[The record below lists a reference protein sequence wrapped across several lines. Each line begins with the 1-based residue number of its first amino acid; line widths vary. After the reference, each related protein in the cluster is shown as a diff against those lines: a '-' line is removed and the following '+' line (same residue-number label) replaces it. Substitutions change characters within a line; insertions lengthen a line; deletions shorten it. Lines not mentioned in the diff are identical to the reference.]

1 MSKFRSDTGLLSL
14 FSISEVFSDPYHV
27 VTTPWTVD
35 SKICRA
41 QIAVARAESLK
52 EKVLR
57 HPGFESMTE
66 VDRSSPR
73 AFPSDAIH

>member
-14 FSISEVFSDPYHV
+14 FSISEVFSDPDHV

-57 HPGFESMTE
+57 HPGFETMTE